1 MVNELIV
8 TENKLV
14 VKPSGYSYHNSIK
27 SWNEAKQNAEKFK
40 QLLEMI
46 VPLKFEENRVYVA
59 EDEAGYLIG
68 KKGSRIRKIEEVT
81 GKLKIIPMKVL
92 KCNNRYYGNSNM
104 DYHKANDDVV
114 KETEE
119 VLKKNKIDYI
129 VVNSGNYKEILINS
143 IPENLKEQLIE
154 IGALARDN
162 HEQQ

>member
-1 MVNELIV
+1 MVNELIIR
-8 TENKLV
+8 ENKLI
-14 VKPSGYSYHNSIK
+14 VKPSGYSYHDGIK
-27 SWNEAKQNAEKFK
+27 SWEEAKQNPEKFK

-46 VPLKFEENRVYVA
+46 MPVKFEENRVNVA

-114 KETEE
+114 RETEE
-119 VLKKNKIDYI
+119 VLKKNKIEYI
-129 VVNSGNYKEILINS
+129 VVNSGNYNEILVNS
-143 IPENLKEQLIE
+143 IPENLKEQLIK

-162 HEQQ
+162 HDKQ